1 MKKKILVLLSTIFVG
16 MILMFGITKTYA
28 ADEPTYPCK
37 VVQSLSDGG
46 DVVFDVEEGNVGDVV
61 TAYVKADFLFS
72 VSSVQVNGTALEL
85 TKDGIYTFELIDG
98 DNIFSVEFTVDNEKL
113 AEVLTLVEN
122 VKQNGISS
130 LFTMSNLLNL
140 IQWIIT
146 ALLSSGFLFTL
157 IKTKKLK
164 AKTVEEVYSATEKA
178 IQNVNATTMKEFLN
192 VTVEKTLE
200 VVNDKIGG
208 LDECMKVLCRCF
220 ILMQDDKPESKLAI
234 VEELTNLANN
244 DEALTNKIKEILNQ
258 EKLQLEQ
265 RIVERNEA
273 IKELKEN
280 NEKLIVDNSGDS
292 YGQL

>member
-1 MKKKILVLLSTIFVG
+1 MKKKIAILLSTLFVG
-16 MILMFGITKTYA
+16 MILMLGITKVYA
-28 ADEPTYPCK
+28 AEESTYPCK

-85 TKDGIYTFELIDG
+85 TKDGIYTFELIEG
-98 DNIFSVEFTVDNEKL
+98 DNVFSVEFTVDNEKL
-113 AEVLTLVEN
+113 AEVLALVEN

-164 AKTVEEVYSATEKA
+164 AKTVEEVYSAASKA
-178 IQNVNATTMKEFLN
+178 IQDVNATTMKEFLN

-200 VVNDKIGG
+200 VVNEKIGG

-220 ILMQDDKPESKLAI
+220 ILMQDDKPENKLAI

-244 DEALTNKIKEILNQ
+244 DEALTKKIKEVLNQ
-258 EKLQLEQ
+258 EKMQLEQ

>member
-1 MKKKILVLLSTIFVG
+1 MKKKIVILLSTLFVG
-16 MILMFGITKTYA
+16 MILMFGITKAYA
-28 ADEPTYPCK
+28 ADESTYPCK

-85 TKDGIYTFELIDG
+85 TKDGIYTFELVEG
-98 DNIFSVEFTVDNEKL
+98 DNVFSVVFTVDNEKL
-113 AEVLTLVEN
+113 AEVLALVEN

-146 ALLSSGFLFTL
+146 TLLGSGFLFTL
-157 IKTKKLK
+157 IRTKKLK
-164 AKTVEEVYSATEKA
+164 AKTVEEVYSAASKA
-178 IQNVNATTMKEFLN
+178 INDVNATTMKEFLN

-200 VVNDKIGG
+200 VVNTKIGG

-220 ILMQDDKPESKLAI
+220 ILMQDDKPENKLAI

-244 DEALTNKIKEILNQ
+244 DEALTKKIKEVLNQ
-258 EKLQLEQ
+258 EKMQLEQ
-265 RIVERNEA
+265 RIIERNEA

>member
-1 MKKKILVLLSTIFVG
+1 MKKKIVILLSTLFVG
-16 MILMFGITKTYA
+16 IFLMFGVKAYA
-28 ADEPTYPCK
+28 AEEPESYPCK
-37 VVQSLSDGG
+37 VVKSLSDGG
-46 DVVFDVEEGNVGDVV
+46 DVVFDIEEGNVGDVV
-61 TAYVKADFLFS
+61 KAYVKADFLFS
-72 VSSVQVNGTALEL
+72 VSSVQANGTTLEL

-98 DNIFSVEFTVDNEKL
+98 DNIFSAEFTVDNEKL
-113 AEVLTLVEN
+113 AEVLALVEN

-164 AKTVEEVYSATEKA
+164 AKTVEEVYSAAEKA

-234 VEELTNLANN
+234 VEELTKLANN
-244 DEALTNKIKEILNQ
+244 DEALTKKVKEILNE
-258 EKLQLEQ
+258 EKLALEQ
-265 RIVERNEA
+265 KVIERDEA

-280 NEKLIVDNSGDS
+280 NEKLIVDDSGDS